1 MRIALGLEYDGS
13 GFTGWQTQPGGTAV
27 QNALERALAAFA
39 EVPVPTICAGR
50 TDAGVHASYQV
61 VHIDPPVER
70 PLSAWVR
77 GVNTFLPSTV
87 AVRWSRAVPDA
98 FHARFSATGRRYD
111 YWLLND
117 PVRSPLADGR
127 VGWLFRPLDEAA
139 MHAAAQALLGE
150 HDFSSFRAAECQA
163 STPVRELRQLD
174 VQRFGRLIR
183 VRVAANA
190 FLHHMVRNLVGT
202 LVYVGL
208 GRQPVTWPARVLAAR
223 DRAAA
228 APTFAADGL
237 YLTHVQYDP
246 AFDLPAPADTLP
258 FFS

>member
-1 MRIALGLEYDGS
+1 MRIALGLEYDGR

-77 GVNTFLPSTV
+77 GVNAFLPATV

-127 VGWLFRPLDEAA
+127 VGWLFRPLDEARCTPLRKHCSA
-139 MHAAAQALLGE
+139 SMTSHPFAPPSARPAHRCANCG
-150 HDFSSFRAAECQA
+150 SSMCSA
-163 STPVRELRQLD
+163 S
-174 VQRFGRLIR
+174 G
-183 VRVAANA
+183 
-190 FLHHMVRNLVGT
+190 G
-202 LVYVGL
+202 
-208 GRQPVTWPARVLAAR
+208 
-223 DRAAA
+223 
-228 APTFAADGL
+228 
-237 YLTHVQYDP
+237 
-246 AFDLPAPADTLP
+246 
-258 FFS
+258 